1 MNKLVVLTL
10 AMVLVAS
17 MAYSGVA
24 SNGLLLAKKSHE
36 SSDSS
41 NTGTGSS
48 GHSVDSSS
56 DSNSDNGNDGSKGT
70 PDKETET
77 DKGSDQQQSPPSI
90 INKPLS
96 SDGFACADSSGCS
109 TDKPITPNPNP
120 NPNPNPITNPVLP
133 QKNKTPIDFNCHFH
147 PDKCVPD
154 VPGECPGGFASNDN
168 GNCHPI
174 GPCPN
179 GFSRHDDDESGK
191 CFKGPNFC
199 HFHSCGSDNPKHS
212 TTTVVIHKT
221 KVVHKKDLIGI
232 PTVFVPGIGLVEP
245 LNCKLNKDNGKI
257 GCEFVIIK
265 VIN

>member
-1 MNKLVVLTL
+1 MNKLVVVTL

-17 MAYSGVA
+17 MAYAGVA
-24 SNGLLLAKKSHE
+24 SNGLLWAKKSHE

-48 GHSVDSSS
+48 GHSGDSSGN
-56 DSNSDNGNDGSKGT
+56 SNSDNGNDGSKGT

-77 DKGSDQQQSPPSI
+77 DKGSDQQQQSPPSI

-109 TDKPITPNPNP
+109 TDKPITPNP